1 MNKRTSFLLI
11 LLALA
16 PAAFGQTIYR
26 STMPDGRTVLSDRPT
41 PGAKKVEEMY
51 VPRSAPSAPPSPAAK
66 PAPPTSAAGGAKPP
80 GQDPGAA
87 LDAAIRDLRAAEQ
100 ALRAA
105 EAARAA
111 AEEPLEN
118 ERQGMAGGGS
128 RLNDAYF
135 NRQKANADAL
145 EEARKR
151 VDDAQAKV
159 NSLR

>member
-1 MNKRTSFLLI
+1 MKKRTSFLLI
-11 LLALA
+11 VLALA

-51 VPRSAPSAPPSPAAK
+51 VPKSPPSAPSSAAK
-66 PAPPTSAAGGAKPP
+66 PAAPTSAVGGAKPP
-80 GQDPGAA
+80 GQEPGAA
-87 LDAAIRDLRAAEQ
+87 LDAAIRDLRGAEE

-105 EAARAA
+105 QAARAA
-111 AEEPLEN
+111 AEEPLES

-128 RLNDAYF
+128 RLNEAYF
-135 NRQKANADAL
+135 DRQKAIANAL
-145 EEARKR
+145 EQARKR
-151 VDDAQAKV
+151 VDEAQAKV